1 MTRILCATNP
11 MSGHVRPMLAVAG
24 ELAGAGHDVLW
35 CTAREFEPLI
45 AGTGA
50 RFTAIGDRV
59 DFDAALRRAAGR
71 PGLAGLN
78 RAVLEFFLKPIPL
91 YVSDLVPVFDEF
103 RPDVVVADSSFRAG
117 IFLAEKRGIG
127 RVALSNGPLNLSSA
141 DTPPFGF
148 GLRPSA
154 SPFSRVRDR
163 ALSWASR
170 AVIFREAQ
178 RTARQVRADMHLR
191 PLDGFFIDWVA
202 RVADRYLQGGLPDY
216 EYPRRDLPESVV
228 FIGPLLER
236 TLLEGTPLD
245 GTPPDGTPPE
255 GHAGDRARPA
265 WWPDLAGARSA
276 GRHVVFITQG
286 TVATDPAGLIRPAV
300 RGLADS
306 GALLVVTTGGRDP
319 DEVLPAGQR
328 PANMRITRFVPYTEV
343 LPLAD
348 VMVTNGGWG
357 GAVAALAHGVP
368 LVVCGN
374 SEDKREVAARVAW
387 SGAGIALDTNRPR
400 PRRVRRAVQEVLSV
414 PAYRARAAQIAAAHD
429 DYHGAADAAAVIL
442 EVARTVSPAP

>member
-11 MSGHVRPMLAVAG
+11 MSGHVRPMLAIAG

-35 CTAREFEPLI
+35 CTTREFEPLI
-45 AGTGA
+45 TNTGA

-71 PGLAGLN
+71 PGVAGLN
-78 RAVLEFFLKPIPL
+78 RAVLEFFIKPIPL
-91 YVSDLVPVFDEF
+91 YVSDLIPVFDEF

-127 RVALSNGPLNLSSA
+127 RVAVSNGPLNLSSA

-154 SPFSRVRDR
+154 SPLSRLRNRV
-163 ALSWASR
+163 LSWAAR

-178 RTARQVRADMHLR
+178 RTARQIRSEMHLR
-191 PLDGFFIDWVA
+191 PLDGYFIDWVA
-202 RVADRYLQGGLPDY
+202 QVADRYLQGGLPDY
-216 EYPRRDLPESVV
+216 EYPRRDLPESVRFV
-228 FIGPLLER
+228 GPLL
-236 TLLEGTPLD
+236 LE
-245 GTPPDGTPPE
+245 E
-255 GHAGDRARPA
+255 HAGQWARPA
-265 WWPDLAGARSA
+265 WWPELASARSG
-276 GRHVVFITQG
+276 GRPVIFITQG
-286 TVATDPAGLIRPAV
+286 TVATDPSGLIRPAV

-319 DEVLPAGQR
+319 DEVLPARHR
-328 PANMRITRFVPYTEV
+328 PASTRITGYIPYAEV
-343 LPLAD
+343 LPLTD
-348 VMVTNGGWG
+348 VMVTNGGFG

-368 LVVCGN
+368 LVVIGN
-374 SEDKREVAARVAW
+374 SEDKREVGERVAW
-387 SGAGIALDTNRPR
+387 SGAGIALSTSRPR
-400 PRRVRRAVQEVLSV
+400 PGRVRRAVQEVLSA
-414 PAYRARAAQIAAAHD
+414 PAYRTRAAQIATAHD
-429 DYHGAADAAAVIL
+429 DYRGAADAAAAIL